1 VGMRTRTGIRNG
13 ASRSTHPTSQVL
25 RRFPECQQTRIR
37 SRTSFVTSVTP
48 FPSLPRGACG
58 PTTGAETS
66 SCTRAASAAWAT
78 SPSRRG
84 SVWSTAGPSG
94 GGGRVLRRPRDL
106 LGCWGLFTISTG
118 FFIVV
123 RKIPIF
129 GSNQSSAARSVLLTA
144 GVPSLQSFRPFVP
157 LFLRGP
163 AGDLADDRG
172 RDMAINLTRR
182 RRLDKPPSPIKSQ
195 V

>member
-1 VGMRTRTGIRNG
+1 MPANTYPQSNLLRYLRYPLSLSPPGGLRADDGGRDIFVHSSGISGVG
-13 ASRSTHPTSQVL
+13 HK
-25 RRFPECQQTRIR
+25 
-37 SRTSFVTSVTP
+37 
-48 FPSLPRGACG
+48 SLEKGERVEYG
-58 PTTGAETS
+58 
-66 SCTRAASAAWAT
+66 RAL
-78 SPSRRG
+78 
-84 SVWSTAGPSG
+84 